1 MDSTSTTSLISGF
14 FIFIFLVQS
23 TPNVSHGT
31 STTFRFAIP
40 LTAHQ
45 LTCLSLICL
54 CRDQLLPEEENL
66 IEEELEVYGIDWQ
79 GLRDDGVL
87 QSQAQNNPR
96 SEGSSSWV
104 GYTGPPPDLS
114 EVIVQPPQGTL
125 TADEI
130 SHLYDSCSPLLGSAE
145 DADIISLWNHALT
158 HVCVLYPNI
167 F

>member
-1 MDSTSTTSLISGF
+1 MSAL
-14 FIFIFLVQS
+14 
-23 TPNVSHGT
+23 N
-31 STTFRFAIP
+31 AY
-40 LTAHQ
+40 
-45 LTCLSLICL
+45 
-54 CRDQLLPEEENL
+54 QLLPEEENL

-87 QSQAQNNPR
+87 QSQAQNNSR

-130 SHLYDSCSPLLGSAE
+130 SHSMVQPWLMM
-145 DADIISLWNHALT
+145 ADHGFLMAPNHG
-158 HVCVLYPNI
+158 
-167 F
+167 